1 MNHKNVFVVVA
12 LFISAANVG
21 CVSRAIREGA
31 GAVRGASGKA
41 VELHTPSSLANYRG
55 LTVESITV
63 AKGLRVP
70 GDIAALVRQGYA
82 DAAKDLVLTSGGSPA
97 LAVSGEIIHYETGGA
112 VSKAIG
118 PLQEI
123 IVRTRLIDAGSK
135 QFLGEANL
143 VGRSKALTSGGVH
156 NLAEGA
162 GKALAKWLR
171 DSGVEED
178 DDK

>member
-1 MNHKNVFVVVA
+1 MNRKSIFVVVA
-12 LFISAANVG
+12 LFICTANVG

-31 GAVRGASGKA
+31 GAVRGASGKV
-41 VELHTPSSLANYRG
+41 VELQAPSSLAHYRG
-55 LTVESITV
+55 LTIESITV
-63 AKGLRVP
+63 AEGLGVP
-70 GDIAALVRQGYA
+70 SDIVTLVRQSYA
-82 DAAKDLVLTSGGSPA
+82 DAEKDLALTPAGSPA

-123 IVRTRLIDAGSK
+123 IVRTQLIDAGSK

-143 VGRSKALTSGGVH
+143 VGRSKALTSGGAH

-162 GKALAKWLR
+162 GKALAKWLK
-171 DSGVEED
+171 DSGVKED
-178 DDK
+178 DD

>member
-1 MNHKNVFVVVA
+1 MNRKNVFVAVA
-12 LFISAANVG
+12 LFVCTANVG
-21 CVSRAIREGA
+21 CVSRVIREGA
-31 GAVRGASGKA
+31 GAVRGASGKV

-70 GDIAALVRQGYA
+70 GDLVTLVRQSYA
-82 DAAKDLVLTSGGSPA
+82 DAAKDLVLTPSGSPA
-97 LAVSGEIIHYETGGA
+97 LAVSGEIIHYETGGT

-123 IVRTRLIDAGSK
+123 IVRTQLIDAGSK

-143 VGRSKALTSGGVH
+143 IGRSKALTSGGSH
-156 NLAEGA
+156 NLTEGA
-162 GKALAKWLR
+162 GKALSKWLR
-171 DSGVEED
+171 NSGVKKD
-178 DDK
+178 DD

>member
-1 MNHKNVFVVVA
+1 MNRKCVFIIVA
-12 LFISAANVG
+12 LFVCTANVG

-31 GAVRGASGKA
+31 GAVRGASGKV

-63 AKGLRVP
+63 APGLRVP
-70 GDIAALVRQGYA
+70 SDIVTLVGQSYA
-82 DAAKDLVLTSGGSPA
+82 DAAKDLVLTSAGAPA
-97 LAVSGEIIHYETGGA
+97 LSVTGEIIHYETGGT

-118 PLQEI
+118 PLQEL
-123 IVRTRLIDAGSK
+123 IVRTQLIDAGTK

-143 VGRSKALTSGGVH
+143 IGRSKALTSGGAQ

-162 GKALAKWLR
+162 GKALSKWLR
-171 DSGVEED
+171 NSGVKKD
-178 DDK
+178 DG

>member
-1 MNHKNVFVVVA
+1 MNRKSVFVVVA
-12 LFISAANVG
+12 LFICAANVG
-21 CVSRAIREGA
+21 CMGRVIREGA
-31 GAVRGASGKA
+31 GAVTGASGKF

-63 AKGLRVP
+63 AQGLRVP
-70 GDIAALVRQGYA
+70 GDIATLVRQSYA
-82 DAAKDLVLTSGGSPA
+82 DAIEDLVLTPGGSPA
-97 LAVSGEIIHYETGGA
+97 LAVSGEIIHYETGGT

-123 IVRTRLIDAGSK
+123 IVRTQLIDAGTK

-143 VGRSKALTSGGVH
+143 IGRSTALTSGGSH

-162 GKALAKWLR
+162 GKALTKWLH
-171 DSGVEED
+171 DSGVEKD
-178 DDK
+178 DD

>member
-1 MNHKNVFVVVA
+1 MNRKSVFVVVA
-12 LFISAANVG
+12 LFVCMANVG
-21 CVSRAIREGA
+21 CMSRAIREGA
-31 GAVRGASGKA
+31 GAVRGASGKV

-55 LTVESITV
+55 LAVESITV
-63 AKGLRVP
+63 AKGLQVP
-70 GDIAALVRQGYA
+70 GDIVTLVRQSYA
-82 DAAKDLVLTSGGSPA
+82 EACEDLVLTPGGSPA
-97 LAVSGEIIHYETGGA
+97 VAVSGEIIHYETGGT

-123 IVRTRLIDAGSK
+123 IVRSQLIDAGSK

-143 VGRSKALTSGGVH
+143 IGRSKALTSGGAR

-171 DSGVEED
+171 NSGVKED
-178 DDK
+178 DG

>member
-1 MNHKNVFVVVA
+1 MNHKNVFVAVA
-12 LFISAANVG
+12 LFVCTANVG
-21 CVSRAIREGA
+21 CVGRMIREGA
-31 GAVRGASGKA
+31 GAAMGASGKV

-70 GDIAALVRQGYA
+70 GDLVTLVRQSYA
-82 DAAKDLVLTSGGSPA
+82 DAAKDLVLTPSGSPA
-97 LAVSGEIIHYETGGA
+97 LAVSGEIIHYETGGT

-123 IVRTRLIDAGSK
+123 IVRTQLIDAGSK

-143 VGRSKALTSGGVH
+143 IGRSKALTSGGSH
-156 NLAEGA
+156 NLTEGA
-162 GKALAKWLR
+162 GKALSKWLR
-171 DSGVEED
+171 NSGVKKD
-178 DDK
+178 DD

>member
-1 MNHKNVFVVVA
+1 MNHKSVFAAVA
-12 LFISAANVG
+12 LFVCAANVG
-21 CVSRAIREGA
+21 CMGRMIREGA
-31 GAVRGASGKA
+31 GAARGASGKV

-70 GDIAALVRQGYA
+70 GDITALVRQGYA
-82 DAAKDLVLTSGGSPA
+82 DAAKDLILTPGGSPA

-123 IVRTRLIDAGSK
+123 VVRTQLIDAGSK
-135 QFLGEANL
+135 KFLGEANL
-143 VGRSKALTSGGVH
+143 IGRSKALTSGGSH

-162 GKALAKWLR
+162 GKALSKWLR
-171 DSGVEED
+171 DSGVKKD
-178 DDK
+178 DG

>member
-1 MNHKNVFVVVA
+1 MNHKNIFVVVA
-12 LFISAANVG
+12 LFICTANVG
-21 CVSRAIREGA
+21 CVSRVIREGT
-31 GAVRGASGKA
+31 GAVRGASGKV

-55 LTVESITV
+55 LTIESITV

-70 GDIAALVRQGYA
+70 SDIVTLVRQGYA
-82 DAAKDLVLTSGGSPA
+82 DAHDGLVLTPGGSPA
-97 LAVSGEIIHYETGGA
+97 LSVSGEIIHYETGGT

-123 IVRTRLIDAGSK
+123 VVRTQLIDAGSQ

-143 VGRSKALTSGGVH
+143 IGRAKALTSGGAR

-162 GKALAKWLR
+162 GKALSKWLR
-171 DSGVEED
+171 NSGVKKAD
-178 DDK
+178 DD

>member
-1 MNHKNVFVVVA
+1 MNRKGVFVVIT
-12 LFISAANVG
+12 LFICTANVG

-31 GAVRGASGKA
+31 GAVRGASGKV
-41 VELHTPSSLANYRG
+41 VELQAPSSLAHYRG
-55 LTVESITV
+55 LTIESITV
-63 AKGLRVP
+63 AEGLGVP
-70 GDIAALVRQGYA
+70 SDLVTLVRQSYA
-82 DAAKDLVLTSGGSPA
+82 DAAKDLVLTSAGSPA
-97 LAVSGEIIHYETGGA
+97 LAVSGEIIHYESGGA

-123 IVRTRLIDAGSK
+123 IVRTQLIDAGSK

-143 VGRSKALTSGGVH
+143 VGRSKALTSGGAH

-171 DSGVEED
+171 DSGAKKD
-178 DDK
+178 DG